1 MSSQQN
7 QFDLGDLM
15 AALRFP
21 VSSILF
27 NHLEGLASSGNHVNG
42 DDMRI
47 MSSSNSLNNS
57 SNIRD
62 FPESASSSYAAAAIT
77 TSSSMAYL
85 PRTLVLCELR
95 HDGFEEMVS
104 SGPSNSGLI
113 AKWWPRDRMKTVCVA
128 LVLCLNNSI
137 DLPNIIKIS
146 PFARMECWIGT
157 QSHPIFLLVILIG
170 R

>member
-1 MSSQQN
+1 
-7 QFDLGDLM
+7 M

-47 MSSSNSLNNS
+47 MSSSNNLNNS

-77 TSSSMAYL
+77 TSFSMAYL
-85 PRTLVLCELR
+85 PQTLVLCELR
-95 HDGFEEMVS
+95 HDGFEERVS

-113 AKWWPRDRMKTVCVA
+113 AKWWPRDRVSAFSPLSLYSVCQCVSFA
-128 LVLCLNNSI
+128 FLVFKYRTLYF
-137 DLPNIIKIS
+137 P
-146 PFARMECWIGT
+146 R
-157 QSHPIFLLVILIG
+157 LV
-170 R
+170 